1 MKDQILEVLKKMGEL
16 DDTRV
21 NLGLDLVKS
30 LEDNGIIE
38 PGEVEA
44 SDDYYTVKE
53 NLTLILQRLP

>member
-1 MKDQILEVLKKMGEL
+1 MKEKILEVLKKMGEL

-21 NLGLDLVKS
+21 NLGLDLVS
-30 LEDNGIIE
+30 ELESQGIIE

-53 NLTLILQRLP
+53 NLTLILRRLP

>member
-38 PGEVEA
+38 PGEVDA

>member
-1 MKDQILEVLKKMGEL
+1 MKEKILEVLKKMGEL

-53 NLTLILQRLP
+53 SLSEVLRRLP